1 MAIHHVSYH
10 LGLLCFPKGLL
21 LECKEA
27 LFALQN
33 DYCWIEKGVH
43 FIANVLL
50 FRNSSLHISSENI
63 VICCA
68 TAYYA
73 KPLKTREFRAKDFFA
88 RSVRSFERLKM
99 QRLCWDVG

>member
-1 MAIHHVSYH
+1 M
-10 LGLLCFPKGLL
+10 
-21 LECKEA
+21 ECKEA

-33 DYCWIEKGVH
+33 DYSCIAKGVH
-43 FIANVLL
+43 VHGNVLL
-50 FRNSSLHISSENI
+50 FRNRSLHILSENI

-99 QRLCWDVG
+99 QILCQPG